1 MLPRHPRLDELTD
14 RLRSIV
20 DELESAAGVAV
31 ACPPAL
37 LAELRRA
44 QGLHRAYSYLSA
56 TPAASSPAH
65 IVQAP
70 TARALGSSHIAS
82 VSPSPVGVRLPSEA
96 RPSVPAH
103 PSRTT
108 SRVEVSPAL
117 STPST
122 SRIRSQG
129 DLRRSLDADATSGDH
144 TNDEPADGNV
154 RIATSD
160 TLAATPL
167 APPEVSHADSCAR
180 STTSAA
186 PDSHALDPPS
196 PSSRIPRQSVKGQP
210 VLPTPPASFSRRC
223 GPFESPSRGDV
234 FLSPVHQ
241 ASSFESAGAE
251 DQLNRHNLSSS
262 DAAEGERPPPA
273 GPEVGSDGD
282 EVDSDGDDDAHEP
295 YKPPD
300 TDAEMDEELDQVE
313 LDDLDE
319 DMMDLFATGDEAV
332 RRTLISAR
340 PSTPAADRVFVQKRA
355 RSDLTDESDAEE
367 ERRKRRKNKGK
378 KSSTAHES
386 RQVRLPKNGILAPRS
401 PLAVFTNQLYALGQ
415 PGIQQQIGDIV
426 SSIRPRACRT

>member
-1 MLPRHPRLDELTD
+1 M
-14 RLRSIV
+14 RSIRRR
-20 DELESAAGVAV
+20 
-31 ACPPAL
+31 PAL
-37 LAELRRA
+37 
-44 QGLHRAYSYLSA
+44 AYH
-56 TPAASSPAH
+56 AS
-65 IVQAP
+65 
-70 TARALGSSHIAS
+70 
-82 VSPSPVGVRLPSEA
+82 
-96 RPSVPAH
+96 
-103 PSRTT
+103 
-108 SRVEVSPAL
+108 
-117 STPST
+117 
-122 SRIRSQG
+122 
-129 DLRRSLDADATSGDH
+129 
-144 TNDEPADGNV
+144 
-154 RIATSD
+154 
-160 TLAATPL
+160 
-167 APPEVSHADSCAR
+167 
-180 STTSAA
+180 
-186 PDSHALDPPS
+186 
-196 PSSRIPRQSVKGQP
+196 
-210 VLPTPPASFSRRC
+210 
-223 GPFESPSRGDV
+223 DV

-319 DMMDLFATGDEAV
+319 DMMDLFATGDEA
-332 RRTLISAR
+332 
-340 PSTPAADRVFVQKRA
+340 KRA